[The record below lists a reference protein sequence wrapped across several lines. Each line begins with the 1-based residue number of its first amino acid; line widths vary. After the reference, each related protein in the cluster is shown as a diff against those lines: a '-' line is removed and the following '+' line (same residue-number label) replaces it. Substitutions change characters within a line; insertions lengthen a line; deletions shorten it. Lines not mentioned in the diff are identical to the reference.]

1 MDTDIDELEPR
12 HNGRP
17 PTIPPLPLDASQE
30 DIVQHLNLLTDAVN
44 AQATAARTHSVEL
57 EGVRLALQAHGT
69 NIETTLRN
77 AVQSI
82 ERTLGIARTRPTDP
96 APPGAGDDT

>member
-1 MDTDIDELEPR
+1 MDTDIDEREPR

-17 PTIPPLPLDASQE
+17 ATIPPLPLDASQE
-30 DIVQHLNLLTDAVN
+30 DMIQHLNLLTDAVN
-44 AQATAARTHSVEL
+44 AHATAARTHSVEL

-82 ERTLGIARTRPTDP
+82 ERTLGVAKTRPTDP
-96 APPGAGDDT
+96 APPPEPGD